1 MDVIINVPENLT
13 EDERDFLGTI
23 DRYMFTQG
31 VIVLYRGEEAAAV
44 WDCIRNEDDI
54 QLLTACFAVLD
65 GEEE

>member
-1 MDVIINVPENLT
+1 MDVITNVPENLN

-31 VIVLYRGEEAAAV
+31 VIVLYRSEEVAAV